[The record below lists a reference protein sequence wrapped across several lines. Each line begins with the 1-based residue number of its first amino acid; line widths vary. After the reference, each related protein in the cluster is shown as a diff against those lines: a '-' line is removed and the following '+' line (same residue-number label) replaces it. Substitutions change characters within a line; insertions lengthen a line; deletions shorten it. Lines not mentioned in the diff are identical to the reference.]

1 MIMDL
6 RISGSEEEIEEMFR
20 ALQSRGFS
28 FGSRTKMYPKGN
40 SAQRYYYLNNVV
52 IEELPEPEEKK
63 QP

>member
-1 MIMDL
+1 MIDL
-6 RISGSEEEIEEMFR
+6 RISGSEEEIEEILK
-20 ALQSRGFS
+20 ALQSRCFS

-40 SAQRYYYLNNVV
+40 SAQQYYYLNNVV